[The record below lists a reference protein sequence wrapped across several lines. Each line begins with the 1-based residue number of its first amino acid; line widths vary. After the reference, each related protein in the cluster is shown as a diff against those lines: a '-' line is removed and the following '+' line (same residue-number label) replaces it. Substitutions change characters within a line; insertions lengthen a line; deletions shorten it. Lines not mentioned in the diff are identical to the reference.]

1 MAGRRSARW
10 PRPASAPLAGAR
22 FVALPS
28 RDQGVLPAVAALE
41 PAQAVAH
48 LTVGGW
54 ATVVARAAHANRFL
68 ERLRASHVDSY
79 LLKVGRVGGTDPADS
94 LEVKDEHVAAIL
106 NGVLAGTVEWERD
119 PDFGYRVAAEVPGI
133 DGRDRFLLIPRFSSA
148 HRSGVRVRRA
158 GSGAEAQV
166 GRAARGAGGSRRR
179 DRPTP
184 FASGSRPISSAAA
197 SSAPSKSVPGTPPTH
212 GEIAPASR

>member
-1 MAGRRSARW
+1 MWEELIRDRGGTPISSLAEAGEAQ
-10 PRPASAPLAGAR
+10 LAGAR
-22 FVALPS
+22 FVALLS
-28 RDQGVLPAVAALE
+28 RDEGVLPAVAALE

-79 LLKVGRVGGTDPADS
+79 LLKVGRVGGTDPANS

-106 NGVLAGTVEWERD
+106 NGVLADTVEWERD

-133 DGRDRFLLIPRFSSA
+133 DGRDRFLLIPRFLYA
-148 HRSGVRVRRA
+148 RTGRVYEYAALVPELKRKWVARLEALEGLDGAIVDAVR
-158 GSGAEAQV
+158 
-166 GRAARGAGGSRRR
+166 
-179 DRPTP
+179 
-184 FASGSRPISSAAA
+184 
-197 SSAPSKSVPGTPPTH
+197 
-212 GEIAPASR
+212 